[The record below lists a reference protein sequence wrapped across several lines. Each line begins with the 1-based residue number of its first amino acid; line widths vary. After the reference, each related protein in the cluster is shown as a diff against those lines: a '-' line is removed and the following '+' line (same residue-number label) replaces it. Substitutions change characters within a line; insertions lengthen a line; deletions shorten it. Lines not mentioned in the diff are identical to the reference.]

1 MARVSYKDWITED
14 GLVKLEGYARD
25 GLTDKQIAKNVGI
38 NPSTLYN
45 WKKQHVEILE
55 ALKRGKEVV
64 DRQVES
70 ALLKKALGGTA
81 KTVTYKMVKLD
92 EDVLKAKRV
101 EFLNSYKLDHPD
113 LSKQELTLA
122 AVAQVPTYERIPI
135 TEVESEVLPDTTAI
149 IYWLKNRKPDEWR
162 DRKEIT
168 TNDQQPV
175 NINFDIPKE
184 AKDDEEQTNND

>member
-55 ALKRGKEVV
+55 ALKKGKEVV

-101 EFLNSYKLDHPD
+101 EFLKSYKLDHPD
-113 LSKQELTLA
+113 LTNQELTLA